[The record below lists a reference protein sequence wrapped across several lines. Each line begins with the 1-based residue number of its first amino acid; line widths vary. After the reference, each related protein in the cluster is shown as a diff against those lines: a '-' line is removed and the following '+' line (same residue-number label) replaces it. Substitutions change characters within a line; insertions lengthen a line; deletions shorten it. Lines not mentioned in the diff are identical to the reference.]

1 MGLACRGGTIGYDV
15 MLLVGILR
23 YGLNWQLEEVRP
35 VLHRSLGLPRLS
47 LSTLSYLGLQ
57 FLVRWQLF
65 CEERLLQLAP
75 RLRPYLLQIDC
86 TQEDG
91 GPATAVARDA
101 RTQVILLARQ
111 KVSENEKALTQFTSE
126 VDRRYGLPA
135 QICRD
140 MGVAL
145 KAACTVAWPTVRQR
159 VDPYHFLANGG
170 KITLKESH
178 EGLKHGLTG
187 DEGLAKLLEWARK
200 LPSRPRCSEEVVAVV
215 ARLMAEWI
223 DEARRHAGSFPFHLA
238 YAEVMERMEQTIA
251 WLEEA
256 LHAQA
261 RTLGLD
267 LSALGE
273 LKRRLEHLR
282 GREAVRRHW
291 ARLPILRWGWHEA
304 REALHVAR
312 DRRRR
317 ATSPVV
323 MENDAEA
330 AKRRIAEAGAKVRA
344 AGEYEAGVWA
354 KFEESLREQ
363 ETYLWGPSEAWM
375 ETEGGGST
383 VELERVHHR
392 GRSGIRARTHQKS
405 TGEEMGRVGA
415 QLDMVQNL
423 TNRWFVVNGLTG
435 VNLWEVFAGQ
445 SWEEIREKL
454 DGLGEEGA
462 RERVPIGRKRARA
475 ALEAVMEILT
485 QREEELRERLEAW
498 AGEQGLL
505 EAAVGP

>member
-1 MGLACRGGTIGYDV
+1 MI
-15 MLLVGILR
+15 LVGVLR

-57 FLVRWQLF
+57 FLVRWQLL
-65 CEERLLQLAP
+65 CEERLLALAP

-111 KVSENEKALTQFTSE
+111 KVSENEVALTAFTDE
-126 VDRRYGLPA
+126 VDRRFGPPA
-135 QICRD
+135 QVCRD

-145 KAACTVAWPTVRQR
+145 RAACTTTWPNVLQR
-159 VDPYHFLANGG
+159 VDPYHFLANAG
-170 KITLKESH
+170 KILLKESH
-178 EGLKHGLTG
+178 EGVKHGLTG

-200 LPSRPRCSEEVVAVV
+200 LPSRPRCVEEVVSVV
-215 ARLMAEWI
+215 ARLMVEWI
-223 DEARRHAGSFPFHLA
+223 DEARRHAGGFPFHLA
-238 YAEVMERMEQTIA
+238 YAEVMERMELTIA

-256 LHAQA
+256 LHVQA
-261 RTLGLD
+261 RTLDLD
-267 LSALGE
+267 LGDLGE
-273 LKRRLEHLR
+273 LKRRLERLR
-282 GREAVRRHW
+282 DREAVRKHW
-291 ARLPILRWGWHEA
+291 ARLPILRWGWNEG

-312 DRRRR
+312 DRRKR
-317 ATSPVV
+317 AISPVV
-323 MENDAEA
+323 MENDAEG
-330 AKRRIAEAGAKVRA
+330 AKRRIAEAGEKVRA
-344 AGEYEAGVWA
+344 VGEYETEVWA

-363 ETYLWGPSEAWM
+363 EPFLWGPSEAWM
-375 ETEGGGST
+375 EAEGGGST

-423 TNRWFVVNGLTG
+423 TNRWFVVNGLMG
-435 VNLWEVFAGQ
+435 VNVWEAFASQ
-445 SWEEIREKL
+445 SWEDVKEKL
-454 DGLGEEGA
+454 EGLGEEGV
-462 RERVPIGRKRARA
+462 RERVPVGRKRARV
-475 ALEAVMEILT
+475 ALEAAMEILS
-485 QREEELRERLEAW
+485 QREGEVREKLEAW

-505 EAAVGP
+505 EGSPVP